1 MSRPT
6 RIQYEHA
13 FYHVMN
19 RGRGRQRI
27 FHSAKYYAEFLK
39 TLEESHA
46 RFDARI
52 HAYCLMGNHYHLLV
66 ETPRANLDRVMR
78 HVNGVYTQRYNWLK
92 GTDGPLFRGRYKA
105 ILVDEDAYLLEVG
118 RYIHRNPLEVKGAS
132 SNVLKQFK
140 RSSYLAYQNQE
151 QAPEWLDRER
161 TYRMLGHRN
170 RYAAY
175 KAFVERGNDEETE
188 EFYGKGNV
196 SSIMGDESFRKSIQE
211 DKMNLQVSTE
221 LPQALSQRPEQSAIV
236 EAVAKVFK
244 TSEAKIVEK
253 RSGRQ
258 AVNVA
263 RQMAIYCSQQLGDH
277 SLKEI
282 ALHYNL
288 TNAGSVSPAI
298 AAIKS
303 RMRNRELRRE
313 YSKVER
319 LLGITK

>member
-1 MSRPT
+1 M
-6 RIQYEHA
+6 
-13 FYHVMN
+13 
-19 RGRGRQRI
+19 
-27 FHSAKYYAEFLK
+27 
-39 TLEESHA
+39 
-46 RFDARI
+46 
-52 HAYCLMGNHYHLLV
+52 
-66 ETPRANLDRVMR
+66 
-78 HVNGVYTQRYNWLK
+78 
-92 GTDGPLFRGRYKA
+92 
-105 ILVDEDAYLLEVG
+105 
-118 RYIHRNPLEVKGAS
+118 
-132 SNVLKQFK
+132 
-140 RSSYLAYQNQE
+140 
-151 QAPEWLDRER
+151 
-161 TYRMLGHRN
+161 
-170 RYAAY
+170 
-175 KAFVERGNDEETE
+175 
-188 EFYGKGNV
+188 
-196 SSIMGDESFRKSIQE
+196 
-211 DKMNLQVSTE
+211 
-221 LPQALSQRPEQSAIV
+221 SQRPEQSAIV